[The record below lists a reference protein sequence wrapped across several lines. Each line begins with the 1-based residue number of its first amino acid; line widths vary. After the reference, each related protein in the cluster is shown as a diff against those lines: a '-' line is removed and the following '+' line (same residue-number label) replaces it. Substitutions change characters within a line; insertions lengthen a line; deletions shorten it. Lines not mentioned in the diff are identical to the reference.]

1 MRKVETRFGSG
12 AYEQRITVGSHHLL
26 SDVDA
31 SKGGS
36 DNSPSPHEYLAAAL
50 AACTGMTLKMYASRK
65 SWGLENAIVTV
76 DINRVEDVERFTRQ
90 IRLVGSS
97 LDAEQKERLM
107 DIADKCPVHKAL
119 IGTIAVET
127 LLVD

>member
-1 MRKVETRFGSG
+1 MRKVETQFGSG

-31 SKGGS
+31 SKGGGDS
-36 DNSPSPHEYLAAAL
+36 SPSPHEYLAAAL

-76 DINRVEDVERFTRQ
+76 DINRVDDVERFTRD
-90 IRLVGSS
+90 ITLVGNV
-97 LDAEQKERLM
+97 DAEQTARLM

-119 IGTIAVET
+119 IGTITVET
-127 LLVD
+127 RLVP

>member
-1 MRKVETRFGSG
+1 MRKVETQFGSG

-36 DNSPSPHEYLAAAL
+36 DSSPSPHEYLAAAL

-76 DINRVEDVERFTRQ
+76 DINRVDDVERFTRD
-90 IRLVGSS
+90 ITFVGN
-97 LDAEQKERLM
+97 LDAEQTARLM

-119 IGTIAVET
+119 IGTITVET
-127 LLVD
+127 RLVP

>member
-1 MRKVETRFGSG
+1 MRIVETQFGSG

-31 SKGGS
+31 SKGGG

-76 DINRVEDVERFTRQ
+76 DINRADDVERFTRD
-90 IRLVGSS
+90 ITLVGN
-97 LDAEQKERLM
+97 LDAEQITRLM

-119 IGTIAVET
+119 IGTITIET
-127 LLVD
+127 RLVP

>member
-1 MRKVETRFGSG
+1 MRKVETQFGSG
-12 AYEQRITVGSHHLL
+12 AYEQHITVGSHHLL

-31 SKGGS
+31 SKGGGDS
-36 DNSPSPHEYLAAAL
+36 SPSPHEYLAAAL

-76 DINRVEDVERFTRQ
+76 DINRVDDVERFTRD
-90 IRLVGSS
+90 ITLVGN
-97 LDAEQKERLM
+97 LDAEQTARLM

-119 IGTIAVET
+119 IGTITVET
-127 LLVD
+127 RLVP

>member
-1 MRKVETRFGSG
+1 MRKVETQFGNG

-31 SKGGS
+31 SKGGGDS
-36 DNSPSPHEYLAAAL
+36 SPSPHEYLAAAL

-76 DINRVEDVERFTRQ
+76 DINRADDVERFTRG
-90 IRLVGSS
+90 ITLVGN
-97 LDAEQKERLM
+97 LDAEQITRLM

-119 IGTIAVET
+119 VGTIAIDT
-127 LLVD
+127 QLVQ